1 MLFIGLQVLEPTW
14 EQKMKD
20 LLVAAEQNV
29 NVNNLN
35 NVKERL
41 NWQCG
46 SLNGQ
51 QEGIGPNSLVLKSGQ
66 MTLSG
71 QKWME

>member
-41 NWQCG
+41 N
-46 SLNGQ
+46 
-51 QEGIGPNSLVLKSGQ
+51 
-66 MTLSG
+66 
-71 QKWME
+71 